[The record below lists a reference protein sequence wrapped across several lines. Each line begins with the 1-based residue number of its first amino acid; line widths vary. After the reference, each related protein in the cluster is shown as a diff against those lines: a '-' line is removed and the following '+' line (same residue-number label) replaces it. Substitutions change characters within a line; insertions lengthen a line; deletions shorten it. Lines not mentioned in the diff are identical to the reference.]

1 VTARCIALLGGS
13 FDPVHQGHVALGEYF
28 VRLLMP
34 DELRIVPTG
43 SPWQKD
49 CLHASAADRVA
60 MIRCAFDKQ
69 LIPVAIDQQEVQR
82 HTATYTID
90 TLKAVRAELGPQA
103 SIAFLIGADQ
113 LQHLDTW
120 REWRHLFDYAHICAA
135 SRPGFALNASQVPE
149 EVALEFAR
157 RMATPEQ
164 IRTTACGL
172 TYLAKNLAVDISAT
186 DIRTAIQRG
195 ESPDSLV
202 PSRVLDYI
210 KLHHL
215 YKS

>member
-1 VTARCIALLGGS
+1 
-13 FDPVHQGHVALGEYF
+13 
-28 VRLLMP
+28 
-34 DELRIVPTG
+34 
-43 SPWQKD
+43 
-49 CLHASAADRVA
+49 
-60 MIRCAFDKQ
+60 
-69 LIPVAIDQQEVQR
+69 
-82 HTATYTID
+82 ID

-120 REWRHLFDYAHICAA
+120 RDWRHLFDYAHICAA

-149 EVALEFAR
+149 KVALEFAR
-157 RMATPEQ
+157 RVAMPEQ
-164 IRTTACGL
+164 IRTTASGL